1 MDYRIVSSIVF
12 LISLFLVIPT
22 YVSGASNGNANK
34 GHKVESEINI
44 TSKNKNNNKEKG
56 TYNSQVQKEVS
67 KTKKNEKQ
75 NQAKDDHKNIQST
88 KKTNNG
94 KKSFKNTKV
103 LDKPKNKANQLKKI
117 KSSPSDQVVNLSDDG
132 QKAIQFKQSII
143 RSTKTEQNMQERTKS
158 STTNYNSR
166 SEEQSKREMLL
177 GYIYVVVNINNLHSS
192 PSSSTDG
199 GGQGSNLNH
208 QLHALELNQHRWKIS
223 QQTDCF
229 SNIQVLSNQWINAP
243 PSQPPD
249 LSSSC

>member
-34 GHKVESEINI
+34 DLKVEAEIKIN
-44 TSKNKNNNKEKG
+44 SKNKNNNKEKG
-56 TYNSQVQKEVS
+56 TYNSQAQKEVL

-75 NQAKDDHKNIQST
+75 NQAKENHKNIHST

-103 LDKPKNKANQLKKI
+103 LDKTKDKANQLKKI
-117 KSSPSDQVVNLSDDG
+117 KGSPSDQVVNYSDDG

-143 RSTKTEQNMQERTKS
+143 SSTKTEQNMQERAKS
-158 STTNYNSR
+158 STSNYNSK
-166 SEEQSKREMLL
+166 SEEQSKRGMLL
-177 GYIYVVVNINNLHSS
+177 DYFYVVVNINNFHSS
-192 PSSSTDG
+192 PSSADA

-208 QLHALELNQHRWKIS
+208 QLQALELNQHRFKIS
-223 QQTDCF
+223 QKTDSV
-229 SNIQVLSNQWINAP
+229 SNIQALSNQWINAP

>member
-34 GHKVESEINI
+34 DHKVESEIKI

-56 TYNSQVQKEVS
+56 TYNSQAQKEVS

-94 KKSFKNTKV
+94 KK
-103 LDKPKNKANQLKKI
+103 NKANQLKKI
-117 KSSPSDQVVNLSDDG
+117 KGSPSDQVVNLSDDG

-158 STTNYNSR
+158 STTNYDSR